1 MSVPM
6 VIVVEDDPGMRQAMV
21 RILGLG
27 GFQPV
32 AFSSAEDLLERGST
46 LGALCM
52 IIDVQLPG
60 INGFALQARLAD
72 LGLARP
78 AIFIS
83 AFEETEARAHATLNG
98 APFLP
103 KPFSG
108 HALLDTVRRV
118 ASDRSGGP

>member
-1 MSVPM
+1 MSLPKV
-6 VIVVEDDPGMRQAMV
+6 VVVEDDAGMRQALV

-32 AFSSAEDLLERGST
+32 AFASAEEMLTSGEDGDAR
-46 LGALCM
+46 CM

-60 INGFALQARLAD
+60 MNGFALHQRLATQ
-72 LGLARP
+72 GRAPP

-83 AFEETEARAHATLNG
+83 AFEESEARSQAVQAGG
-98 APFLP
+98 AFLP

-118 ASDRSGGP
+118 VPA